1 MYRSIKKLRTFNRIN
16 IWIVQVICVNFFA
29 QIKIIKKQIETVI
42 YKQSKQLNAIQNKI
56 NTRN

>member
-1 MYRSIKKLRTFNRIN
+1 MYRNIKKLRTFNRIN

-42 YKQSKQLNAIQNKI
+42 YNQSKQLNVIQNKI
-56 NTRN
+56 NIRN